1 MARNLETSL
10 GIAQVQDQTVRRIL
24 KVLIE
29 QVQEIRGTPERSG
42 VIRGNLR
49 LQGGRII
56 SLGDPGDSEDAVSKG
71 YADAVYGSAATRKAL
86 QAGGTAPLNVGG
98 LIGVLGQV
106 QPARLRVIPQNA
118 ALPPVATGQDYEL
131 IRYHNGVSWALYFFD
146 PTTPPGS
153 WVAV

>member
-1 MARNLETSL
+1 MARNLEGSL
-10 GIAQVQDQTVRRIL
+10 GIAQVQDLTLRRIL
-24 KVLIE
+24 RELVLQI
-29 QVQEIRGTPERSG
+29 QEIRGTSERAG
-42 VIRGNLR
+42 VIRGDLR
-49 LQGGRII
+49 LQGSKLT
-56 SLGDPGDSEDAVSKG
+56 SLGNPVDSGDAVSKG

-86 QAGGTAPLNVGG
+86 QAGGAAPLNVGG

>member
-10 GIAQVQDQTVRRIL
+10 GIAQVQDQTIRRIL
-24 KVLIE
+24 KVLVE
-29 QVQEIRGTPERSG
+29 QIQEIRGTPERSG
-42 VIRGNLR
+42 VIRGDLR

-56 SLGDPGDSEDAVSKG
+56 SLGDPVDSGDAVSKG
-71 YADAVYGSAATRKAL
+71 YADATYGGVATHRAL
-86 QAGGTAPLNVGG
+86 QAGGAAPLNVGG

-106 QPARLRVIPQNA
+106 QPARLRVIPLNA
-118 ALPPVATGQDYEL
+118 ALPAVATAQDYEL
-131 IRYHNGVSWALYFFD
+131 IRYNNGVSWALYFFD